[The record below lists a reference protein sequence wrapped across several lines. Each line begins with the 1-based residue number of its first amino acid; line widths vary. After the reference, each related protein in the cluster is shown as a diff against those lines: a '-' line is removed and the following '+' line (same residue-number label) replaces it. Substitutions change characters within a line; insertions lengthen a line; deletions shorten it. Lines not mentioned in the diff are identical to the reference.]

1 MLLEA
6 QIDEATEKYHHWQKM
21 IEGMTLQTITFS
33 EKNANKTESNEQL
46 LEELND
52 LRKKILRVKNI
63 QKLNLNK

>member
-1 MLLEA
+1 
-6 QIDEATEKYHHWQKM
+6 M